1 MMRVWRGGEKE
12 QGLALA
18 LVSASSGVEG
28 MERLGVG
35 RPRIHTFVGGER
47 P

>member
-1 MMRVWRGGEKE
+1 MMRVWRGGRGE
-12 QGLALA
+12 QALALA
-18 LVSASSGVEG
+18 LVSVPSGVEG

-35 RPRIHTFVGGER
+35 QSGIHSFIGGEC